1 MTRAETYKLKA
12 LAFRKFAELFEIK
25 AELYKP
31 KKPRPTPKEKK
42 QADIDALIARVQ
54 SGQHRGRPRK

>member
-1 MTRAETYKLKA
+1 MTRHRSLKLKA
-12 LAFRKFAELFEIK
+12 LAFRKFAELLEIK
-25 AELYKP
+25 AELCKP

-54 SGQHRGRPRK
+54 AGQHRGRPRK